1 MSDSTRPPRTE
12 SYLHE
17 VLRRLPP
24 RARQDVSRQLR
35 GTVAD
40 LVETGVAQ
48 GLPPAEAERRALEE
62 LGDPARLAEEHAPGP
77 RHLIGP
83 AHYHDFLELLK
94 ILVPVLAGLFGGLTL
109 LGRLFGEAG
118 REDLVAY
125 LVLSLA
131 PAVGAAIQGA
141 LMGAGIA
148 VGVFAVVERTEA
160 AEATGRGTR
169 GGSGAAVDSG
179 AEAPPRWTVD
189 RLPPPRPER
198 DSTVGELVW
207 ASIALGLAFAAPFLL
222 SRPLLSEGPLAGE
235 PLLDPS
241 VWTPWVPLYLGIL
254 VLAWGWE
261 LLRFLRR
268 RWSWP
273 LFGINAV
280 LDLAMAAL
288 LITVLRTESVVNPVL
303 RERGWVGDGF
313 APIGVALVV
322 VITVWDLVATF
333 LACRRSVHRRL

>member
-1 MSDSTRPPRTE
+1 MSASTLTPRTE

-17 VLRRLPP
+17 VARRLPP
-24 RARQDVSRQLR
+24 GAREDVSRELR
-35 GTVAD
+35 GTLAD
-40 LVETGVAQ
+40 MVDDGVAQ
-48 GLPPAEAERRALEE
+48 GLPPAGAERRALEE
-62 LGDPARLAEEHAPGP
+62 LGDPARLAEDYGPGP

-94 ILVPVLAGLFGGLTL
+94 ILVPVLAGIFGGLTL

-118 REDLVAY
+118 REDLITY

-148 VGVFAVVERTEA
+148 VVVYAVVERTEI
-160 AEATGRGTR
+160 AEAVKRGARGETGT
-169 GGSGAAVDSG
+169 G
-179 AEAPPRWTVD
+179 AEEAPRWTVEQ
-189 RLPPPRPER
+189 LPPPRPER

-207 ASIALGLAFAAPFLL
+207 ATIALSLAFAAPFLL
-222 SRPLLSEGPLAGE
+222 SRPLFREGPLAGE
-235 PLLDPS
+235 PLLDPA

-254 VLAWGWE
+254 LLAWGWE

-268 RWSWP
+268 RWSWV
-273 LFGINAV
+273 LFGVNAV

-288 LITVLRTESVVNPVL
+288 LVTVLRTESVVNPVF
-303 RERGWVGDGF
+303 RERGWVGDEF
-313 APIGVALVV
+313 AQIGVALVV

-333 LACRRSVHRRL
+333 LACRRSVGRRH